1 MESPS
6 RYTNINISTL
16 TLVKVIIIGFLIYIM
31 FLIRDIL
38 VVFFVS
44 LIFAAAIGPWV
55 DWMQKR
61 KIPRTLGVIFI
72 YLALLIIVG
81 SIIYLMIP
89 PISAQIRELSDN
101 FPEYMDRLMQGADFL
116 RNNASNFNSIK
127 GTLDA
132 IRGGL
137 ETNAG
142 NIFSTVTGV
151 FGSIFSFFLTLVV
164 TFYMAVEDNAMKKI
178 VRSIIP
184 FKHQPYA
191 LGLVTRMQKKIGLW
205 LRGQL
210 ILCFTIGILV
220 YIGLKILGVKYA
232 LVLALIA
239 GITEFVPY
247 LGPLTGAIPAVLIAF
262 SQSPMLALITAIFYY
277 LVQFT
282 ENNVLVPKIMQ
293 KAVGLNPIVS
303 IAVLLIGFQLAG
315 IAGAILS
322 IPVATAA
329 SVFIQDIFDHRLAEE
344 SISPEKD

>member
-1 MESPS
+1 MESN
-6 RYTNINISTL
+6 RYTNINISTV
-16 TLVKVIIIGFLIYIM
+16 TLVKVILIGFLIYIM

-44 LIFAAAIGPWV
+44 LVFAAAIGPLV

-72 YLALLIIVG
+72 YLALLILFG

-89 PISAQIRELSDN
+89 PISEQVRDLSEN
-101 FPEYMDRLMQGADFL
+101 FPDYINKIIKGYSFFSVQEGGTLE
-116 RNNASNFNSIK
+116 SIK
-127 GTLDA
+127 GALDA
-132 IRGGL
+132 VRSGL

-142 NIFSTVTGV
+142 NVFSTVTGV

-191 LGLVTRMQKKIGLW
+191 LDLVGRMQKKIGLW

-210 ILCFTIGILV
+210 VLCFAVGLLV
-220 YIGLKILGVKYA
+220 YIGLKILGIKYA

-239 GITEFVPY
+239 GITEFIPY
-247 LGPLTGAIPAVLIAF
+247 LGPIMGAIPAVLIAF
-262 SQSPMLALITAIFYY
+262 SVSPMLALVTAVFYY

-329 SVFIQDIFDHRLAEE
+329 SVFIQDIFDHRMAE
-344 SISPEKD
+344 DN

>member
-1 MESPS
+1 MDSK
-6 RYTNINISTL
+6 RYININISTI
-16 TLVKVIIIGFLIYIM
+16 TLIKVLIIGFLIYIL

-38 VVFFVS
+38 VVFFIS
-44 LIFAAAIGPWV
+44 LIFAAAIGPAV

-61 KIPRTLGVIFI
+61 KIPRTLGVVFI
-72 YLALLIIVG
+72 YLALFILIG
-81 SIIYLMIP
+81 SVIYLIIP
-89 PISAQIRELSDN
+89 PITTQMKELSDN
-101 FPEYMDRLMQGADFL
+101 FPQYVEKLANGTSFLGGYQG
-116 RNNASNFNSIK
+116 NVVSSIK
-127 GTLDA
+127 GALDA
-132 IRGGL
+132 IKDNL
-137 ETNAG
+137 QNNAG
-142 NIFSTVTGV
+142 SVFSTVSNV
-151 FGSIFSFFLTLVV
+151 FGSIFSFFLALVI

-178 VRSIIP
+178 VRSIVP

-191 LGLVTRMQKKIGLW
+191 LNLTTRMQKKIGLW

-210 ILCFTIGILV
+210 ILCLSVGVLV
-220 YIGLKILGVKYA
+220 YIGLSILGIKYA

-247 LGPLTGAIPAVLIAF
+247 MGPIIGAVPGVIIAF
-262 SQSPMLALITAIFYY
+262 SVSPMLALIAAAFYY
-277 LVQFT
+277 LVQLT
-282 ENNVLVPKIMQ
+282 ENNILVPKIMQ

-344 SISPEKD
+344 

>member
-1 MESPS
+1 MDSK
-6 RYTNINISTL
+6 RYININISTV
-16 TLVKVIIIGFLIYIM
+16 TLVKVLIIGFLIYIL

-38 VVFFVS
+38 VVFFIS
-44 LIFAAAIGPWV
+44 LIFAAAIGPAV

-61 KIPRTLGVIFI
+61 KIPRTLGVVFI
-72 YLALLIIVG
+72 YLALFILVG
-81 SIIYLMIP
+81 SIIYLIIP
-89 PISAQIRELSDN
+89 PITAQVKELSDN
-101 FPEYMDRLMQGADFL
+101 FPQYAEKLASGSSFLGSYQG
-116 RNNASNFNSIK
+116 NVVSSVK
-127 GTLDA
+127 GALDA
-132 IRGGL
+132 IKENL
-137 ETNAG
+137 QDNAG
-142 NIFSTVTGV
+142 SVFSTVSNV
-151 FGSIFSFFLTLVV
+151 FGSIFSFFLGLVI

-191 LGLVTRMQKKIGLW
+191 LNLTTRMQKKIGLW

-210 ILCFTIGILV
+210 ILCFSVGVMV
-220 YIGLKILGVKYA
+220 YIGLKILGIKYA

-247 LGPLTGAIPAVLIAF
+247 IGPIIGAVPGVIIAF
-262 SQSPMLALITAIFYY
+262 SVSPMLALIAAAFYY
-277 LVQFT
+277 LVQLT
-282 ENNVLVPKIMQ
+282 ENNILVPKIMQ
-293 KAVGLNPIVS
+293 KAVGLNPIIS

-344 SISPEKD
+344 